1 MFSIVATE
9 TSVLTFISIPGIA
22 YRGNWFFL
30 QLALGYILG
39 RVLVSIFF
47 LPKYFSSGITSIY
60 EILGERF
67 NKDIQKI
74 ASGIF
79 LLTRIL
85 ADGIRFLAT
94 AVIVQVVT
102 GWSLPVS
109 VIVIGVVTLIYSAL
123 GGIRT
128 IVWVDSFQFV
138 LYLAGGLITIL
149 YILLQS
155 DNSAA
160 NILTGLS
167 EAGKT
172 KIFNFSGELLKD
184 PYFFKCCDRRCVSFF
199 FITWCRSYDGPKS
212 PWYKRSKIRTKS
224 YDRKWH
230 LCYAAIW
237 NLLTGWISYFLL
249 L

>member
-30 QLALGYILG
+30 QLALGYIIG

-109 VIVIGVVTLIYSAL
+109 VLLIGVVTLIYSSL

-138 LYLAGGLITIL
+138 LYLAGGLITIPVSYTHL
-149 YILLQS
+149 TLPTS
-155 DNSAA
+155 D
-160 NILTGLS
+160 L
-167 EAGKT
+167 
-172 KIFNFSGELLKD
+172 
-184 PYFFKCCDRRCVSFF
+184 V
-199 FITWCRSYDGPKS
+199 
-212 PWYKRSKIRTKS
+212 
-224 YDRKWH
+224 
-230 LCYAAIW
+230 
-237 NLLTGWISYFLL
+237 
-249 L
+249 